1 MNRPVPTC
9 EVQVGKVQAMK
20 KILII
25 LFVLFAGTK
34 AIYADR
40 RLPPRETDYFSENK
54 ISVAHVTPAKEK
66 AKPVL
71 EVFEIRD
78 AQRLPRWRCELG
90 NEVAPVEVYVSDDGE
105 WVVTLDE
112 WYKVGYGDHVLAFYS
127 EKRQIKNYSLE
138 QILDLPEPVTKSEI
152 EQAIEQ
158 MQRLLKDIH
167 NLDKEELLR
176 VRQALNE
183 KLSIYKLIPHF
194 CSSRLWGLHS
204 IKFFDTYAGELYFC
218 IWLHILDRW
227 MAWNPTNGEEVEV
240 DEKMVESWSHRAR
253 LWALNQIE
261 RGTDYYYTPYEF
273 LGKLKNPED
282 RPLIEQLLSDRDF
295 GGYGRSSQTKV
306 GQDGK
311 RIDHLTRYGVSSAKR
326 LLAEQILARWDG
338 KSTARR
344 GLAHP
349 PLCYLGKVE
358 GVVTLPKTD
367 DPNKAMLWIYL
378 VPATVPKDQWH
389 REPPTQRLAVFF
401 SDYSSRNYDLDH
413 TRQFPFDITGVTPGE
428 YWIKAVLDKTKPFSK
443 PTDKFYVPE
452 VGDYETI
459 ESPTVCVK
467 AGETIENL
475 SIDCTHKV
483 ADGND

>member
-1 MNRPVPTC
+1 
-9 EVQVGKVQAMK
+9 MK

-25 LFVLFAGTK
+25 LFVLFAG
-34 AIYADR
+34 IRVVCADTW
-40 RLPPRETDYFSENK
+40 LPPKERDYYSGNSKF
-54 ISVAHVTPAKEK
+54 VAHVTPAKEK
-66 AKPVL
+66 AKPLL
-71 EVFEIRD
+71 EVFEIGD
-78 AQRLPRWRCELG
+78 AQRLPRWQCELG
-90 NEVAPVEVYVSDDGE
+90 NEVAPVQVYVSDDGK

-112 WYKVGYGDHVLAFYS
+112 WYKAGYGHHVLAFYS
-127 EKRQIKNYSLE
+127 KKGKIKNYSLE
-138 QILDLPEPVTKSEI
+138 EILDLPEPVTKSEI

-183 KLSIYKLIPHF
+183 KLSIYRLIPHSA
-194 CSSRLWGLHS
+194 SSRRWGLHS
-204 IKFFDTYAGELYFC
+204 IKFFDTYAGKLYFC

-227 MAWNPTNGEEVEV
+227 MAWNPANGEEVEV
-240 DEKMVESWSHRAR
+240 DEKMVESWNRRAR
-253 LWALNQIE
+253 LWALHQIE
-261 RGTDYYYTPYEF
+261 TGTDYYYTPYEF

-282 RPLIEQLLSDRDF
+282 RPLIEKLVSDEDF
-295 GGYGRSSQTKV
+295 GGYGQSSQAKV
-306 GQDGK
+306 GEDGK
-311 RIDHLTRYGVSSAKR
+311 RIYHLTRYRVYSAKR
-326 LLAEQILARWDG
+326 LLAEQMLAKWDG
-338 KSTARR
+338 KPSDRR
-344 GLAHP
+344 GLSHP
-349 PLCYLGKVE
+349 PLYHLGKVE

-367 DPNKAMLWIYL
+367 DPNRATLWIYL
-378 VPATVPKDQWH
+378 VPGTVPKDRWH
-389 REPPTQRLAVFF
+389 RQSSVQRLAVFF
-401 SDYSSRNYDLDH
+401 SDYSFRNYDLDH
-413 TRQFPFDITGVTPGE
+413 TQEFPFSITGVTPGE